1 MAYKT
6 GLHLTF
12 SKVSVDTMHGA
23 ADVGG
28 YKEWLEYDSF
38 RSLWGLRPS
47 QFHPEKI
54 CFLFLLHVPRRSS
67 KKVSCV
73 VCHSPPPRPM
83 SFLIS
88 PNLRFPQKLQYALV
102 FYQKCRSFWFP
113 ESTPCLLRELFQ
125 TVTKLSQQLQTP
137 NCLCPLS
144 LGLLPPAL
152 WSFIFSSPHSVFSL
166 MCASCLHLSFHI
178 NLLQI

>member
-1 MAYKT
+1 MIPSGHCEAWDLHSFILRKYVSFFSSISPE
-6 GLHLTF
+6 GL
-12 SKVSVDTMHGA
+12 
-23 ADVGG
+23 
-28 YKEWLEYDSF
+28 
-38 RSLWGLRPS
+38 
-47 QFHPEKI
+47 
-54 CFLFLLHVPRRSS
+54 PR
-67 KKVSCV
+67 KCHVSCV
-73 VCHSPPPRPM
+73 VPPSM

-144 LGLLPPAL
+144 LGLLPSTL

-166 MCASCLHLSFHI
+166 MCASCLHLSFHT